1 MVFHSTEQHKRK
13 EGAMRAIV
21 FLIVFGLQ
29 SFLTTEQIAAAP
41 IKVKVSYLTNEALYS
56 VLFVTKEA
64 AIFEKNGLEVEPV
77 YIPPTLLTVAMLAGE
92 APIGFSGAG
101 TPIEA
106 SLRGA
111 DFVSIA
117 SLVTTGGPVF
127 LLTRKEITNADQLKK
142 KKLGISRF
150 GATPDIVLRAA
161 LRLLRID
168 AEKDVTVLQIGNT
181 ATRVAALKAGTID
194 GTLVTVEQAFVAKQQ
209 GLNVLV
215 DVRKL
220 GVEYPLA
227 NIITTKKFVVEN
239 EDMLRKFVRS
249 IVQGIYFYK
258 TNRDVS
264 LKVMRKYMRVD
275 DQRILEVGYED
286 TREALLAKPYPSV
299 KGIEAVLEE
308 VSSRI
313 PAAKKAKPEQFYDAK
328 FIKELDESRFID
340 NLYR

>member
-1 MVFHSTEQHKRK
+1 LNSDDLEAKK
-13 EGAMRAIV
+13 EETMRTIV
-21 FLIVFGLQ
+21 FLIAFVVQLFVPV
-29 SFLTTEQIAAAP
+29 EQVSSAS
-41 IKVKVSYLTNEALYS
+41 IKLKVSYLTTEALYS
-56 VLFVTKEA
+56 VLFVTKETG
-64 AIFEKNGLEVEPV
+64 IFEKHGLEVEPV

-111 DFVSIA
+111 DFVSVA

-127 LLTRKEITNADQLKK
+127 LLTRKEITNTDQLKK
-142 KKLGISRF
+142 MKLGISRF
-150 GATPDIVLRAA
+150 GATPDIILRAA
-161 LRLLRID
+161 LRLLKID
-168 AEKDVTVLQIGNT
+168 ADKDITVLQIGNT

-209 GLNVLV
+209 GLNVLL

-227 NIITTKKFVVEN
+227 NIITTKKFISEN
-239 EDMLRKFVRS
+239 EDTLRKFMRG
-249 IVQGIYFYK
+249 IVQGIHFYK
-258 TNRDVS
+258 TNKGIS

-275 DQRILEVGYED
+275 DQRILEIGYED
-286 TREALLAKPYPSV
+286 TRDALLIKPYPSV

-308 VSSRI
+308 VSTRN
-313 PAAKKAKPEQFYDAK
+313 PPAKKAKPEQFYDAR
-328 FIKELDESRFID
+328 FIKELDDSGFID